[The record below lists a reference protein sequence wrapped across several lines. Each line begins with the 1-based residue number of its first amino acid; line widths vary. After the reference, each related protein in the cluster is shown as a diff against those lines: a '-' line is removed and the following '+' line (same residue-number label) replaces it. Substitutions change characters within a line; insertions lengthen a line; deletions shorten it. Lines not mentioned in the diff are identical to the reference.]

1 MDQNKIPIFFDNV
14 SNRVIDDLKTTIRS
28 GSKVDIAAASFSI
41 YAYQLLKHELEQ
53 VEELNFLFTGEV
65 FTSEKAQRESREFY
79 IPRLNAERSLYGTDF
94 EVKLRNELNQQA
106 IAKECADWIRRKVK
120 FKSNISGDHM
130 MPFMSVENGDEQAAY
145 TPLMNFTTA
154 DLGADRGHNAYST
167 TTKVY
172 APQARHFI
180 ETFDAV
186 WNEDTRLADVT
197 ESVLENIT
205 AAYKENSPEL
215 IYFAALYNIFS
226 EFLEDLNA
234 DFLPNEATGFKNSV
248 VWSKLYDFQKD
259 AVIGC
264 ISKLE
269 KHNGCIL
276 ADSVGLGKTFS
287 ALGVIKY
294 YESRNKNVLV
304 LVPKRLKDN
313 WNTFKGNYKN
323 NPLSEDRLRYDVLF
337 HTDMSRERGD
347 SNGIDLQNLNWGNY
361 DLVVID
367 ESHNFRNGESST
379 HRKDG
384 DEYENRYQK
393 LMNRIIRDGVK
404 TKVLMLSATPVNNRF
419 ADLRNQLMLAAEGD
433 STQLDS
439 SLKTN
444 SPIEKIFRDAS
455 AAFKAWNELPP
466 EERTTSTL
474 LGMLHFDFFE
484 LLDSVTIARSRKHI
498 ERYYSLSD
506 VGKFPTRLKPIS
518 ERPEL
523 TDIEGVT
530 FDEIFNRIDSLN
542 MDVYTPMKH
551 VFPSR
556 LGNYVD
562 LESAKG
568 RSWANR
574 ETGRNV
580 LMVTNMLKRLE
591 SSVYAFRKTS
601 ERMYDLIDSITDSI
615 DRFQQGRGA
624 STTVS
629 QSNVTFTEYD
639 EDPEEAEWTVG
650 KDLKIDLADIDLVS
664 WRMKL
669 EEDKAILNELLA
681 MITPVA
687 NEHDL
692 KLERLL
698 EIIRGK
704 INNPINGDN
713 KKVLVFTAFADT
725 ADYLY
730 GELAQKIKDEF
741 GLNSAVVT
749 GTKNPAMTI
758 PTSRLVKP
766 EFNTI
771 LTLFSPKSKGR
782 DVLFDNTDESPG
794 EIDILFGTDCISEG
808 QNLQD
813 CDYLVNYDIH
823 WNPVRI
829 IQRFGRV
836 DRIGSTNDAIQLT
849 NFWPNISLDEYI
861 NLKARVEGRMRMVN
875 LTATGNDNPI
885 DEADNAEL
893 EYRKSQLEKIQNEV
907 VDLEEMSGG
916 VSIMDLGLNEFHL
929 DLQELLKKYG
939 EADALPFGI
948 HAVARATEGTQ
959 PGVIF
964 VLKNLNHGV
973 NIDKQ
978 NRLHPF
984 YLVYIADDGHVV
996 VNHLQSKELLDRL
1009 RYFAKG
1015 RDQPDADMVAK
1026 FNAETNNGKDMSSYT
1041 ERLTAAIQS
1050 VITTK
1055 DEADTDS
1062 LFSPGGTTAL
1072 VSDIQGL
1079 DDFELI
1085 NFLVIKG

>member
-1 MDQNKIPIFFDNV
+1 MNYDNSPVFFDNV
-14 SNRVIDDLKTTIRS
+14 SARVIDDLKTTIRQ

-41 YAYQLLKHELEQ
+41 YAYQLLKKELEQ

-65 FTSEKAQRESREFY
+65 FTNEKAPRESREFY

-106 IAKECADWIRRKVK
+106 IAKECADWIRRKVT
-120 FKSNISGDHM
+120 FKSNVSHENM
-130 MPFMSVENGDEQAAY
+130 QPFMAIRTDNVEAAY
-145 TPLMNFTTA
+145 TPFANFTTA
-154 DLGADRGHNAYST
+154 DLGADRGNNAYSI

-180 ETFDAV
+180 DTFESI
-186 WNEDTRLADVT
+186 WNEEGKIADVT
-197 ESVLENIT
+197 KSVLENIT

-234 DFLPNEATGFKNSV
+234 DYLPNEATGFKNSV
-248 VWSKLYDFQKD
+248 IWSKLYDFQKD

-269 KHNGCIL
+269 KYNGCIL

-323 NPLSEDRLRYDVLF
+323 NPVAEDRLRYDVLF
-337 HTDMSRERGD
+337 HTDLNRESGE
-347 SNGIDLQNLNWGNY
+347 SNGLNLRDLNWGNY

-379 HRKDG
+379 HRKD
-384 DEYENRYQK
+384 DDDPYENRYQK
-393 LMNRIIRDGVK
+393 LMNRIIHDGVK

-419 ADLRNQLMLAAEGD
+419 TDLRNQLMLAAEGD
-433 STQLDS
+433 SAHLDS
-439 SLKTN
+439 SLNTE
-444 SPIEKIFRDAS
+444 SPVEKIFRDANT
-455 AAFKAWNELPP
+455 AFREWNRLPP
-466 EERTTSTL
+466 ENRTTSTL
-474 LGMLHFDFFE
+474 LDMLHFDFFE

-518 ERPEL
+518 VRPEL
-523 TDIEGVT
+523 TDIEGVI

-542 MDVYTPMKH
+542 MDVYTPMRY
-551 VFPSR
+551 VFPSK
-556 LGNYVD
+556 LGKYVD

-568 RSWANR
+568 RSWNNR

-591 SSVYAFRKTS
+591 SSIYAFRKTS
-601 ERMYDLIDSITDSI
+601 ERMYDLIDRITDSI
-615 DRFQQGRGA
+615 DRFEQGRA
-624 STTVS
+624 SNATVK
-629 QSNVTFTEYD
+629 QSDIANAEYD
-639 EDPEEAEWTVG
+639 DDPEEAEWTVG

-664 WRMKL
+664 WRAKL
-669 EEDKAILNELLA
+669 EEDKTILNELLA
-681 MITPVA
+681 MITPIVD
-687 NEHDL
+687 EHDL
-692 KLERLL
+692 KLQQLL
-698 EIIRGK
+698 DIIRNK
-704 INNPINGDN
+704 IRNPINDNN
-713 KKVLVFTAFADT
+713 KKVLIFTAFADT

-730 GELAQKIKDEF
+730 GELASKIKNEF
-741 GLNSAVVT
+741 GLHSAVVT
-749 GTKNPAMTI
+749 GTRNPTMTI
-758 PTSRLVKP
+758 PTSRTIKP

-771 LTLFSPKSKGR
+771 LTLFSPKSKGG
-782 DVLFDNTDESPG
+782 DALFGENPG
-794 EIDILFGTDCISEG
+794 EIDILFATDCISEG

-813 CDYLVNYDIH
+813 CDYLINYDIH

-829 IQRFGRV
+829 IQRFGRI
-836 DRIGSTNDAIQLT
+836 DRIGSTNSVIQLI

-861 NLKARVEGRMRMVN
+861 NLKARVEGRMHIVN

-885 DEADNAEL
+885 DEADNADL
-893 EYRKSQLEKIQNEV
+893 AYRKSQLEKIQNEV
-907 VDLEEMSGG
+907 VDLEEMNSG
-916 VSIMDLGLNEFHL
+916 VSITDLGLNEFHL

-939 EADALPFGI
+939 DADRLPHGI
-948 HAVARATEGTQ
+948 HAVARGQHDTPKGA
-959 PGVIF
+959 IF
-964 VLKNLNHGV
+964 VLKNVNSGV

-984 YLVYIADDGHVV
+984 YLVYIADSGQVV
-996 VNHLQSKELLDRL
+996 VNHLQPKQLLDKL
-1009 RYFAKG
+1009 RILTRGK
-1015 RDQPDADMVAK
+1015 DVPDDELVGIFK
-1026 FNAETNNGKDMSSYT
+1026 AETNDGHNMDHYT
-1041 ERLTAAIQS
+1041 HLLTTAIQS
-1050 VITTK
+1050 MIETK
-1055 DEADTDS
+1055 GEADTDS
-1062 LFSPGGTTAL
+1062 LFTAGGTTAL
-1072 VSDIQGL
+1072 TGTITGL
-1079 DDFELI
+1079 NDFELI
-1085 NFLVIKG
+1085 NFLVVK

>member
-1 MDQNKIPIFFDNV
+1 MDSNSKSPVFFDNV
-14 SNRVIDDLKTTIRS
+14 SSRVIDDLKTTIRQ

-41 YAYQLLKHELEQ
+41 YAYQLLKKELEQ
-53 VEELNFLFTGEV
+53 VDELNFLFTGEV

-120 FKSNISGDHM
+120 FKSNTSGEHM
-130 MPFMSVENGDEQAAY
+130 MPFMSVQTDSETSAY
-145 TPLMNFTTA
+145 SPLMNFTTA

-172 APQARHFI
+172 APQAQHFI
-180 ETFDAV
+180 DTFDSV
-186 WNEDTRLADVT
+186 WNDNDRLSDVT

-234 DFLPNEATGFKNSV
+234 DYLPNEATGFKNSV

-323 NPLSEDRLRYDVLF
+323 NPIAEDRLRYDVLF
-337 HTDMSRERGD
+337 HTDMNRDRGD

-379 HRKDG
+379 HRKED
-384 DEYENRYQK
+384 DDSYENRYQK

-419 ADLRNQLMLAAEGD
+419 TDLRNQLMLAAEGD
-433 STQLDS
+433 STRLDS
-439 SLKTN
+439 SLNTQN
-444 SPIEKIFRDAS
+444 PVEKIFRDAS
-455 AAFKAWNELPP
+455 AAFKAWNGLPP
-466 EERTTSTL
+466 EARTTPAL
-474 LGMLHFDFFE
+474 LEMLHFDFFE

-506 VGKFPTRLKPIS
+506 VGRFPTRLKPIS

-523 TDIEGVT
+523 TDIAGVT
-530 FDEIFNRIDSLN
+530 FDEIFNRIDALN
-542 MDVYTPMKH
+542 MDVYTPMRF
-551 VFPSR
+551 VFQSK
-556 LGNYVD
+556 LGKYVD

-591 SSVYAFRKTS
+591 SSIYAFRKTS
-601 ERMYDLIDSITDSI
+601 ERMYDLIDGITDNI
-615 DRFQQGRGA
+615 DRFEQGRA
-624 STTVS
+624 ISATVS
-629 QSNVTFTEYD
+629 QSNTTWSEYD

-650 KDLKIDLADIDLVS
+650 KDLKIDFADIDLVS
-664 WRMKL
+664 WRAKL
-669 EEDKAILNELLA
+669 EEDKATLNELLS
-681 MITPVA
+681 MITPVTD
-687 NEHDL
+687 EHDL

-698 EIIRGK
+698 DIIREK
-704 INNPINGDN
+704 INNPINSGN

-730 GELAQKIKDEF
+730 GELANKIKDEF

-749 GTKNPAMTI
+749 GTRNPAMTI
-758 PTSRLVKP
+758 PTSRTVKP
-766 EFNTI
+766 DFNTI
-771 LTLFSPKSKGR
+771 LTLFSPQSKSR
-782 DVLFDNTDESPG
+782 DALFDENPG
-794 EIDILFGTDCISEG
+794 EIDILIGTDCISEG

-813 CDYLVNYDIH
+813 CDYLINYDIH

-829 IQRFGRV
+829 IQRFGRI
-836 DRIGSTNDAIQLT
+836 DRIGSVNDTIQLT

-875 LTATGNDNPI
+875 LAATGSDNPI
-885 DEADNAEL
+885 DQADNAEL
-893 EYRKSQLEKIQNEV
+893 EYRKKQLEKIQSEV
-907 VDLEEMSGG
+907 VDLEEMGGG
-916 VSIMDLGLNEFHL
+916 VSIMDMGLNEFHL

-939 EADALPFGI
+939 EVDALPFGI
-948 HAVARATEGTQ
+948 HAVARASEDTP

-964 VLKNLNHGV
+964 VLKNVNHSV

-984 YLVYIADDGHVV
+984 YLVYIADDGRVA
-996 VNHLQSKELLDRL
+996 VNHLQSKELLSKL
-1009 RYFAKG
+1009 RHLAKG
-1015 RDQPDADMVAK
+1015 NDRPDVDMVAK
-1026 FNAETNNGKDMSSYT
+1026 FNAETGNGKSMDKYSTLLGYAIESMISTKT
-1041 ERLTAAIQS
+1041 E
-1050 VITTK
+1050 K
-1055 DEADTDS
+1055 DIDS
-1062 LFSPGGTTAL
+1062 LFSEGGTTAL
-1072 VSDIQGL
+1072 ESEITGL
-1079 DDFELI
+1079 DQFELI
-1085 NFLVIKG
+1085 NFMVIR

>member
-1 MDQNKIPIFFDNV
+1 MSDDNSPVFFDNV
-14 SNRVIDDLKTTIRS
+14 SNRVIDDLKTTIRA

-41 YAYQLLKHELEQ
+41 YAYQLLKKELEQ

-106 IAKECADWIRRKVK
+106 IAKECAEWIRSKVT
-120 FKSNISGDHM
+120 FKSNTSGEHM
-130 MPFMSVENGDEQAAY
+130 MPFMSVQDSESTAAY

-172 APQARHFI
+172 APQAQHFI
-180 ETFDAV
+180 DTFESI
-186 WNEDTRLADVT
+186 WNDTDRLADVT

-205 AAYKENSPEL
+205 AAYKENAPEL

-226 EFLEDLNA
+226 EFLEDLSA
-234 DFLPNEATGFKNSV
+234 DYLPNEATGFKNSV
-248 VWSKLYDFQKD
+248 IWSKLYDFQKD

-304 LVPKRLKDN
+304 IVPKRLKDN

-323 NPLSEDRLRYDVLF
+323 NPVADDRLRYDVLF
-337 HTDMSRERGD
+337 HTDMNRERGD

-367 ESHNFRNGESST
+367 ESHNFRNGESTSG
-379 HRKDG
+379 RKSD

-419 ADLRNQLMLAAEGD
+419 TDLRNQLMLAAEGD
-433 STQLDS
+433 STRLDS
-439 SLKTN
+439 SLNTEN
-444 SPIEKIFRDAS
+444 PTEKIFRDAS
-455 AAFKAWNELPP
+455 SAFKAWNALPP
-466 EERTTSTL
+466 EQRTTPAL
-474 LGMLHFDFFE
+474 LDMLHFDFFE

-523 TDIEGVT
+523 TDIQGVT

-542 MDVYTPMKH
+542 MDVYTPMRY

-556 LGNYVD
+556 LGKYVD

-580 LMVTNMLKRLE
+580 LMITNMLKRLE

-601 ERMYDLIDSITDSI
+601 ERMYDLIDNITDNI
-615 DRFQQGRGA
+615 DRFEQGRA
-624 STTVS
+624 LSTTVS
-629 QSNVTFTEYD
+629 QSNIDTIEYD
-639 EDPEEAEWTVG
+639 DDPEEAEWTVG
-650 KDLKIDLADIDLVS
+650 KDLKIDLSDIDLVS
-664 WRMKL
+664 WRAKL
-669 EEDKAILNELLA
+669 EEDKATLNELIA
-681 MITPVA
+681 MITPITD
-687 NEHDL
+687 EHDL

-698 EIIRGK
+698 DIIRDK
-704 INNPINGDN
+704 INNPINDGN
-713 KKVLVFTAFADT
+713 KKILVFTAFADT

-730 GELAQKIKDEF
+730 GELAAKIKDEF

-749 GTKNPAMTI
+749 GTRNPAMTI
-758 PTSRLVKP
+758 PTTRTVRP

-782 DVLFDNTDESPG
+782 DVLFDENPG

-836 DRIGSTNDAIQLT
+836 DRIGSTNDVIQLT

-893 EYRKSQLEKIQNEV
+893 EYRKSQLEKIKNEV
-907 VDLEEMSGG
+907 VDLEDMSGG

-948 HAVARATEGTQ
+948 HAVARADDDTP

-964 VLKNLNHGV
+964 VLKNVNNGV

-984 YLVYIADDGHVV
+984 YLVYIADDGSVA
-996 VNHLQSKELLDRL
+996 VNHLQSKELLGKL
-1009 RYFAKG
+1009 RNLGKG
-1015 RDQPDADMVAK
+1015 YDTPDMDMVAK
-1026 FNAETNNGKDMSSYT
+1026 FNAETSNGKSMDKYSTLLGY
-1041 ERLTAAIQS
+1041 AIES
-1050 VITTK
+1050 MVSTK
-1055 DEADTDS
+1055 AQKDVDS
-1062 LFSPGGTTAL
+1062 LFNEGGTTAL
-1072 VSDIQGL
+1072 ESDITGL
-1079 DDFELI
+1079 DQFELI
-1085 NFLVIKG
+1085 NFMVVR

>member
-1 MDQNKIPIFFDNV
+1 MNYDNSPLFFDNV
-14 SNRVIDDLKTTIRS
+14 SSRVIDDLKTTIRA

-41 YAYQLLKHELEQ
+41 YAYQLLKKELEQ

-120 FKSNISGDHM
+120 FKSNVSGEHM
-130 MPFMSVENGDEQAAY
+130 SPFMAVRTDQSEAAY
-145 TPLMNFTTA
+145 VPFNNFTTA
-154 DLGADRGHNAYST
+154 DLGADRGNSAYSV
-167 TTKVY
+167 TTKIF
-172 APQARHFI
+172 APASRQFI
-180 ETFDAV
+180 DTFESV
-186 WNEDTRLADVT
+186 WNEDDKISDVT

-215 IYFAALYNIFS
+215 IYFAALYNIFN

-234 DFLPNEATGFKNSV
+234 DYLPNEATGFKNSV

-323 NPLSEDRLRYDVLF
+323 NPVAEDRLRYDVLF
-337 HTDMSRERGD
+337 HTDMNRERGD

-379 HRKDG
+379 HRKED
-384 DEYENRYQK
+384 DAYENRYQK
-393 LMNRIIRDGVK
+393 LMNRIIRNGVK

-419 ADLRNQLMLAAEGD
+419 TDLRNQLMLAAEGD
-433 STQLDS
+433 STRLDS
-439 SLKTN
+439 SLNTEN
-444 SPIEKIFRDAS
+444 PVEKIFRDAS
-455 AAFKAWNELPP
+455 SAFKAWNELPP
-466 EERTTSTL
+466 ESRTTSAL
-474 LGMLHFDFFE
+474 LDMLHFDFFE

-530 FDEIFNRIDSLN
+530 FDEIFNRIDALN
-542 MDVYTPMKH
+542 MDVYTPMRY
-551 VFPSR
+551 VFPSK
-556 LGNYVD
+556 LGKYVD

-601 ERMYDLIDSITDSI
+601 ERMYDLIDGITDNI
-615 DRFQQGRGA
+615 DRFEQGRA
-624 STTVS
+624 VSSTVS
-629 QSNVTFTEYD
+629 QSDITFDVYD

-650 KDLKIDLADIDLVS
+650 KDLKIDFADIDLVS
-664 WRMKL
+664 WRAKL

-681 MITPVA
+681 MITPIA
-687 NEHDL
+687 DEHDL
-692 KLERLL
+692 KLQRLL
-698 EIIRGK
+698 EIIRDK
-704 INNPINGDN
+704 IDNPINDDN

-730 GELAQKIKDEF
+730 GEIANKIKNEF
-741 GLNSAVVT
+741 GLDSAVVT
-749 GTKNPAMTI
+749 GTRNPAMTI
-758 PTSRLVKP
+758 PTSRAVKP

-782 DVLFDNTDESPG
+782 DVLFDENPG

-813 CDYLVNYDIH
+813 CDYLINYDIH

-836 DRIGSTNDAIQLT
+836 DRIGSTNDVIQLT

-948 HAVARATEGTQ
+948 HAVARASEDTP

-964 VLKNLNHGV
+964 VLKNINQGV
-973 NIDKQ
+973 NIDRQ

-984 YLVYIADDGHVV
+984 YLVYISDDGRVA
-996 VNHLQSKELLDRL
+996 VNHLQSKELLNKL
-1009 RYFAKG
+1009 RHLGKG
-1015 RDQPDADMVAK
+1015 FDVPDSDMVAK
-1026 FNAETNNGKDMSSYT
+1026 FNAETDNGKHMDRYST
-1041 ERLTAAIQS
+1041 LLGHAIES
-1050 VITTK
+1050 MISTK
-1055 DEADTDS
+1055 TQKDVDS
-1062 LFSPGGTTAL
+1062 LFSEGGTTAL
-1072 VSDIQGL
+1072 ESDITGL
-1079 DDFELI
+1079 DQFELI
-1085 NFLVIKG
+1085 NFMVVR

>member
-1 MDQNKIPIFFDNV
+1 MSDSKNPIFFDNV
-14 SNRVIDDLKTTIRS
+14 TNRVIDDLKTTIRD
-28 GSKVDIAAASFSI
+28 GSKLDIAAASFSI
-41 YAYQLLKHELEQ
+41 YAYQLLKKELEQ
-53 VEELNFLFTGEV
+53 IDELNFLFTGEV

-120 FKSNISGDHM
+120 FKSNVSGEHM
-130 MPFMSVENGDEQAAY
+130 SPFMAVRTDQSEAAY
-145 TPLMNFTTA
+145 VPFNNFTTA
-154 DLGADRGHNAYST
+154 DLGADRGNSAYSV
-167 TTKVY
+167 TTKIF
-172 APQARHFI
+172 APASKQFI
-180 ETFDAV
+180 DTFESV
-186 WNEDTRLADVT
+186 WNEDDKIADVT

-215 IYFAALYNIFS
+215 IYFTALYNIFS

-234 DFLPNEATGFKNSV
+234 DFLPNEATGFKNTQI
-248 VWSKLYDFQKD
+248 WGKLYDFQKD

-287 ALGVIKY
+287 ALGVMKY

-304 LVPKRLKDN
+304 IVPKRLKDN

-323 NPLSEDRLRYDVLF
+323 NPIAGDRLRYDVLF
-337 HTDMSRERGD
+337 HTDMNREGGE
-347 SNGIDLQNLNWGNY
+347 SNGLNLRDLSWGNY

-367 ESHNFRNGESST
+367 ESHNFRNGEST
-379 HRKDG
+379 TRRKED
-384 DEYENRYQK
+384 DNYENRYQK

-419 ADLRNQLMLAAEGD
+419 TDLRNQLMLAAEGD
-433 STQLDS
+433 SSRLDE
-439 SLKTN
+439 SLKTEH
-444 SPIEKIFRDAS
+444 PVEKIFRDAGV
-455 AAFKAWNELPP
+455 AFKAWNELPP
-466 EERTTSTL
+466 EDRTTSAL
-474 LGMLHFDFFE
+474 LDMLHFDFFE

-523 TDIEGVT
+523 TDIDGVT

-542 MDVYTPMKH
+542 MDVYTPMRY
-551 VFPSR
+551 VFPSK
-556 LGNYVD
+556 LGKYVD
-562 LESAKG
+562 LDSAKG

-580 LMVTNMLKRLE
+580 LMITNLLKRLE
-591 SSVYAFRKTS
+591 SSIYSFRKTS
-601 ERMYDLIDSITDSI
+601 ERMYDLIDGITDGI
-615 DRFQQGRGA
+615 DRFEQGRA
-624 STTVS
+624 IDTTVK
-629 QSNVTFTEYD
+629 NHEMAD
-639 EDPEEAEWTVG
+639 LDADDLEDDWTVG

-664 WRMKL
+664 WRAKL
-669 EEDKAILNELLA
+669 EEDKATLNELLA
-681 MITPVA
+681 MITPIA
-687 NEHDL
+687 DEHDL
-692 KLERLL
+692 KLQRLL
-698 EIIRGK
+698 EIIRDK
-704 INNPINGDN
+704 VNNPINGDN
-713 KKVLVFTAFADT
+713 KKILVFTAFADT

-730 GELAQKIKDEF
+730 GELANKIKNEF
-741 GLNSAVVT
+741 GLDSAVVT
-749 GTKNPAMTI
+749 GTRNPAMTI
-758 PTSRLVKP
+758 PATRTLKP

-771 LTLFSPKSKGR
+771 LTLFSPRSKGR
-782 DVLFDNTDESPG
+782 DVLFEENPG
-794 EIDILFGTDCISEG
+794 EIDILIGTDCISEG

-829 IQRFGRV
+829 IQRFGRI
-836 DRIGSTNDAIQLT
+836 DRIGSPNSVIQLT

-875 LTATGNDNPI
+875 LSASGNDNPI
-885 DEADNAEL
+885 DEADNADL
-893 EYRKSQLEKIQNEV
+893 EYRKIQLEKIQSEV
-907 VDLEEMSGG
+907 VDLEDMSGG

-939 EADALPFGI
+939 KADQMPYGI
-948 HAVARATEGTQ
+948 HAVARASEGS
-959 PGVIF
+959 PSGVIF
-964 VLKNLNHGV
+964 VLKNVNQGV

-984 YLVYIADDGHVV
+984 YLVYIAYDGQVF
-996 VNHLQSKELLDRL
+996 VNHLQSKELLNKLRL
-1009 RYFAKG
+1009 FAKG
-1015 RDQPDADMVAK
+1015 NDRPDADLVAK
-1026 FNAETNNGKDMSSYT
+1026 FNAETDNGRSMNKYSTLLGY
-1041 ERLTAAIQS
+1041 AIES
-1050 VITTK
+1050 MISTKTTK
-1055 DEADTDS
+1055 DVDS
-1062 LFSPGGTTAL
+1062 LFATGGTTAL
-1072 VSDIQGL
+1072 ENDITGL
-1079 DDFELI
+1079 DQFELI
-1085 NFLVIKG
+1085 NFLVVK

>member
-1 MDQNKIPIFFDNV
+1 MSDDNSPVFFDNV
-14 SNRVIDDLKTTIRS
+14 SNRVIDDLKTTIRA

-41 YAYQLLKHELEQ
+41 YAYQLLKKELEQ

-106 IAKECADWIRRKVK
+106 IAKECADWIRSKVT
-120 FKSNISGDHM
+120 FKSNTSGEHM
-130 MPFMSVENGDEQAAY
+130 MPFMSVQDSESTAAY

-172 APQARHFI
+172 APQAQHFI
-180 ETFDAV
+180 DTFESI
-186 WNEDTRLADVT
+186 WNDTDRLADVT

-205 AAYKENSPEL
+205 AAYKENAPEL

-226 EFLEDLNA
+226 EFLEDLSA
-234 DFLPNEATGFKNSV
+234 DYLPNEATGFKNSV
-248 VWSKLYDFQKD
+248 IWSKLYDFQKD

-304 LVPKRLKDN
+304 IVPKRLKDN

-323 NPLSEDRLRYDVLF
+323 NPVADDRLRYDVLF
-337 HTDMSRERGD
+337 HTDMNRERGD

-367 ESHNFRNGESST
+367 ESHNFRNGESTSG
-379 HRKDG
+379 RKSD

-419 ADLRNQLMLAAEGD
+419 TDLRNQLMLAAEGD
-433 STQLDS
+433 STRLDS
-439 SLKTN
+439 SLNTEN
-444 SPIEKIFRDAS
+444 PTEKIFRDAS
-455 AAFKAWNELPP
+455 SAFKAWNALPP
-466 EERTTSTL
+466 EQRTTPAL
-474 LGMLHFDFFE
+474 LDMLHFDFFE

-523 TDIEGVT
+523 TDIQGVT

-542 MDVYTPMKH
+542 MDVYTPMRY

-556 LGNYVD
+556 LGKYVD

-601 ERMYDLIDSITDSI
+601 ERMYDLIDNITDNI
-615 DRFQQGRGA
+615 DRFEQGRA
-624 STTVS
+624 LSTTVS
-629 QSNVTFTEYD
+629 QSNIDTIEYD
-639 EDPEEAEWTVG
+639 DDPEEAEWTVG
-650 KDLKIDLADIDLVS
+650 KDLKIDLSDIDLVS
-664 WRMKL
+664 WRAKL
-669 EEDKAILNELLA
+669 EEDKATLNELIA
-681 MITPVA
+681 MITPITD
-687 NEHDL
+687 EHDL

-698 EIIRGK
+698 DIIRDK
-704 INNPINGDN
+704 INSPINDGN
-713 KKVLVFTAFADT
+713 KKILVFTAFADT

-730 GELAQKIKDEF
+730 GELAAKIKDEF

-749 GTKNPAMTI
+749 GTRNPAMTI
-758 PTSRLVKP
+758 PTTRTVRP

-782 DVLFDNTDESPG
+782 DVLFDENPG

-836 DRIGSTNDAIQLT
+836 DRIGSTNNVIQLT

-875 LTATGNDNPI
+875 LTATGNYNPI

-907 VDLEEMSGG
+907 VDLEDMSGG

-948 HAVARATEGTQ
+948 HAVARAGDDTP

-964 VLKNLNHGV
+964 VLKNVNHGV

-984 YLVYIADDGHVV
+984 YLVYIADDGSVA
-996 VNHLQSKELLDRL
+996 VNHLQSKELLGKL
-1009 RYFAKG
+1009 RNLGKG
-1015 RDQPDADMVAK
+1015 YDTPDMDMVAK
-1026 FNAETNNGKDMSSYT
+1026 FNAETNNGKSMDKYSALLGY
-1041 ERLTAAIQS
+1041 AIES
-1050 VITTK
+1050 MVSTK
-1055 DEADTDS
+1055 AQKDVDS
-1062 LFSPGGTTAL
+1062 LFSEGGTTAL
-1072 VSDIQGL
+1072 ESDITGL
-1079 DDFELI
+1079 DQFELI
-1085 NFLVIKG
+1085 NFMVVR

>member
-1 MDQNKIPIFFDNV
+1 MSDDNSPVFFDNV
-14 SNRVIDDLKTTIRS
+14 SNRVIDDLKTTIRA

-41 YAYQLLKHELEQ
+41 YAYQLLKKELEQ

-94 EVKLRNELNQQA
+94 EIKLRNELNQQA
-106 IAKECADWIRRKVK
+106 IAKECADWIRSKVT
-120 FKSNISGDHM
+120 FKSNTSGEHM
-130 MPFMSVENGDEQAAY
+130 MPFMSVQDSESTAAY

-172 APQARHFI
+172 APQAQHFI
-180 ETFDAV
+180 DTFESI
-186 WNEDTRLADVT
+186 WNDTDRLADVT

-205 AAYKENSPEL
+205 AAYKENAPEL

-226 EFLEDLNA
+226 EFLEDLSA
-234 DFLPNEATGFKNSV
+234 DYLPNEATGFKNSV
-248 VWSKLYDFQKD
+248 IWSKLYDFQKD

-304 LVPKRLKDN
+304 IVPKRLKDN

-323 NPLSEDRLRYDVLF
+323 NPVADDRLRYDVLF
-337 HTDMSRERGD
+337 HTDMNRERGD

-367 ESHNFRNGESST
+367 ESHNFRNGESTSG
-379 HRKDG
+379 RKSD

-419 ADLRNQLMLAAEGD
+419 TDLRNQLMLAAEGD
-433 STQLDS
+433 STRLDS
-439 SLKTN
+439 SLNTEN
-444 SPIEKIFRDAS
+444 PTEKIFRDAS
-455 AAFKAWNELPP
+455 SAFKAWNALPP
-466 EERTTSTL
+466 EQRTTPAL
-474 LGMLHFDFFE
+474 LDMLHFDFFE

-523 TDIEGVT
+523 TDIQGVT

-542 MDVYTPMKH
+542 MDVYTPMRY

-556 LGNYVD
+556 LGKYVD

-601 ERMYDLIDSITDSI
+601 ERMYDLIDNITDSI
-615 DRFQQGRGA
+615 DRFEQGRA
-624 STTVS
+624 LSTTVS
-629 QSNVTFTEYD
+629 QSNIDTIEYD
-639 EDPEEAEWTVG
+639 DDPEEAEWTVG
-650 KDLKIDLADIDLVS
+650 KDLKIDLSDIDLVS
-664 WRMKL
+664 WRAKL
-669 EEDKAILNELLA
+669 EEDKATLNELIA
-681 MITPVA
+681 MITPITD
-687 NEHDL
+687 EHDL

-698 EIIRGK
+698 DIIRDK
-704 INNPINGDN
+704 INSPINDGN
-713 KKVLVFTAFADT
+713 KKILVFTAFADT

-730 GELAQKIKDEF
+730 GELAAKIKDEF

-749 GTKNPAMTI
+749 GTRNPAMTI
-758 PTSRLVKP
+758 PTTRTVRP

-782 DVLFDNTDESPG
+782 DVLFDENQG

-836 DRIGSTNDAIQLT
+836 DRIGSTNNVIQLT

-893 EYRKSQLEKIQNEV
+893 EYRKSQLEKIKNEV
-907 VDLEEMSGG
+907 VDLEDMSGG

-929 DLQELLKKYG
+929 DLQELRKKYG

-948 HAVARATEGTQ
+948 HAVARAGDDTP

-964 VLKNLNHGV
+964 VLKNVNHGV

-984 YLVYIADDGHVV
+984 YLVYIADDGSVA
-996 VNHLQSKELLDRL
+996 VNHLQSKELLGKL
-1009 RYFAKG
+1009 RNLGKG
-1015 RDQPDADMVAK
+1015 YDTPDMDMVAK
-1026 FNAETNNGKDMSSYT
+1026 FNAETSNGKSMDKYSTLLGY
-1041 ERLTAAIQS
+1041 AIES
-1050 VITTK
+1050 MVSTK
-1055 DEADTDS
+1055 AQKDVDS
-1062 LFSPGGTTAL
+1062 LFNEGGTTAL
-1072 VSDIQGL
+1072 ESDITGL
-1079 DDFELI
+1079 DQFELI
-1085 NFLVIKG
+1085 NFMVVR

>member
-1 MDQNKIPIFFDNV
+1 MSDDNSPVFFDNV
-14 SNRVIDDLKTTIRS
+14 SNRVIDDLKTTIRA

-41 YAYQLLKHELEQ
+41 YAYQLLKKELEQ

-120 FKSNISGDHM
+120 FKSNVSGEHM
-130 MPFMSVENGDEQAAY
+130 SPFMAVRTDQSEAAY
-145 TPLMNFTTA
+145 VPFNNFTTA
-154 DLGADRGHNAYST
+154 DLGADRGNSAYSV
-167 TTKVY
+167 TTKIF
-172 APQARHFI
+172 APASRQFI
-180 ETFDAV
+180 DTFESV
-186 WNEDTRLADVT
+186 WNEDDKISDVT

-215 IYFAALYNIFS
+215 IYFAALYNIFN

-234 DFLPNEATGFKNSV
+234 DYLPNEATGFKNSV

-323 NPLSEDRLRYDVLF
+323 NPVAEDRLRYDVLF
-337 HTDMSRERGD
+337 HTDMNRERGD

-367 ESHNFRNGESST
+367 ESHNFRNGESLSG
-379 HRKDG
+379 RKSEDG
-384 DEYENRYQK
+384 YENRYQK

-419 ADLRNQLMLAAEGD
+419 TDLRNQLMLAAEGD
-433 STQLDS
+433 STRLDS
-439 SLKTN
+439 SLNTEN
-444 SPIEKIFRDAS
+444 PVEKIFRDAS
-455 AAFKAWNELPP
+455 SAFKAWNELPP
-466 EERTTSTL
+466 ESRTTSAL
-474 LGMLHFDFFE
+474 LDMLHFDFFE

-498 ERYYSLSD
+498 EHYYSLSD

-523 TDIEGVT
+523 TDIEGAT
-530 FDEIFNRIDSLN
+530 FDEIFNRIDALN
-542 MDVYTPMKH
+542 MDVYTPMRY
-551 VFPSR
+551 VFPSK
-556 LGNYVD
+556 LGKYVD

-601 ERMYDLIDSITDSI
+601 ERMYDLIDGITDNI
-615 DRFQQGRGA
+615 DRFEQGRA
-624 STTVS
+624 VSSTVS
-629 QSNVTFTEYD
+629 QSDIAFDVYD

-650 KDLKIDLADIDLVS
+650 KDLKIDFADIDLVS
-664 WRMKL
+664 WRAKL

-681 MITPVA
+681 MITPIA
-687 NEHDL
+687 DEHDL

-698 EIIRGK
+698 EIIRDK
-704 INNPINGDN
+704 INNPINDDN

-730 GELAQKIKDEF
+730 GELANKIKNEF
-741 GLNSAVVT
+741 GLDSAVVT
-749 GTKNPAMTI
+749 GTRNPAMTI
-758 PTSRLVKP
+758 PTSRTVKP
-766 EFNTI
+766 DFNTI

-782 DVLFDNTDESPG
+782 DVLFDENPG

-813 CDYLVNYDIH
+813 CDYLINYDIH

-836 DRIGSTNDAIQLT
+836 DRIGSTNNVIQLT

-948 HAVARATEGTQ
+948 HAVARASEDTP

-964 VLKNLNHGV
+964 VLKNINQGV
-973 NIDKQ
+973 NIDRQ

-984 YLVYIADDGHVV
+984 YLVYISDDGRVA
-996 VNHLQSKELLDRL
+996 VNHLQSKELLNKL
-1009 RYFAKG
+1009 RHLGKG
-1015 RDQPDADMVAK
+1015 FDAPDSDMVAK
-1026 FNAETNNGKDMSSYT
+1026 FNAETDNGKHMDRYST
-1041 ERLTAAIQS
+1041 LLGHAIES
-1050 VITTK
+1050 MISTK
-1055 DEADTDS
+1055 TQKDVDS
-1062 LFSPGGTTAL
+1062 LFSEGGTTAL
-1072 VSDIQGL
+1072 ESDITGL
-1079 DDFELI
+1079 DQFELI
-1085 NFLVIKG
+1085 NFMVVR

>member
-1 MDQNKIPIFFDNV
+1 MQDESTPKFFNNV
-14 SNRVIDDLKTTIRS
+14 TDTVIDDLRMTIRS
-28 GSKVDIAAASFSI
+28 GSKVSIAAASFSI
-41 YAYQLLKHELEQ
+41 YAYQALRSELANIEQ
-53 VEELNFLFTGEV
+53 LDFLFTGDT
-65 FTSEKAQRESREFY
+65 FTKETADRESREFY
-79 IPRLNAERSLYGTDF
+79 IPRLKAERTLYGTEF

-106 IAKECADWIRRKVK
+106 IAKECADWIRSKVT
-120 FKSNISGDHM
+120 FRSNISGEQM
-130 MPFMSVENGDEQAAY
+130 NPFMTIKNNTDEGVAY
-145 TPLMNFTTA
+145 TPFNNFTTA
-154 DLGADRGHNAYST
+154 DLGEDRGNNAYST
-167 TTKVY
+167 TTKLS
-172 APQARHFI
+172 APMSRHY
-180 ETFDAV
+180 FDIFNSI
-186 WNEDTRLADVT
+186 WNDTNKLSDVT
-197 ESVLENIT
+197 DTVLENIT
-205 AAYKENSPEL
+205 AAYEENSPEL
-215 IYFAALYNIFS
+215 IYFTALYNIFS
-226 EFLEDLNA
+226 EFLDDLNA
-234 DFLPNEATGFKNSV
+234 DFLPNEATGFKNSQ
-248 VWSKLYDFQKD
+248 VWDKLYDFQKD

-304 LVPKRLKDN
+304 IVPKRLKDN

-323 NPLSEDRLRYDVLF
+323 NPIAGDRLRYDVLF
-337 HTDMSRERGD
+337 HTDMNREGGE
-347 SNGIDLQNLNWGNY
+347 SNGINLRDLNWGNY

-367 ESHNFRNGESST
+367 ESHNFRNGVSST
-379 HRKDG
+379 HRKED
-384 DEYENRYQK
+384 DDYENRYQK

-419 ADLRNQLMLAAEGD
+419 TDLRNQLMLAAEGD
-433 STQLDS
+433 STRLDE
-439 SLKTN
+439 SLKTEH
-444 SPIEKIFRDAS
+444 PVEKIFRDAG

-466 EERTTSTL
+466 DYRITSTL

-523 TDIEGVT
+523 TDIDGVT

-542 MDVYTPMKH
+542 MDVYTPMRY
-551 VFPSR
+551 VFASKR
-556 LGNYVD
+556 GKYID

-568 RSWANR
+568 RSWENR

-580 LMVTNMLKRLE
+580 LMITNMLKRLE
-591 SSVYAFRKTS
+591 SSIYSFRKTS
-601 ERMYDLIDSITDSI
+601 LRMYDLIDGITDTIHRFEQGHAI
-615 DRFQQGRGA
+615 D
-624 STTVS
+624 TTVNHHDIDDFDS
-629 QSNVTFTEYD
+629 D
-639 EDPEEAEWTVG
+639 DLEDEWTVG

-664 WRMKL
+664 WRTKL
-669 EEDKAILNELLA
+669 EEDKATLKELLA
-681 MITPVA
+681 VITPIVD
-687 NEHDL
+687 EHDL
-692 KLERLL
+692 KLQRLF
-698 EIIRGK
+698 EIIRDK

-713 KKVLVFTAFADT
+713 KKILIFTAFADT

-730 GELAQKIKDEF
+730 EELASKIKNEF
-741 GLNSAVVT
+741 GLDSAIVT
-749 GTKNPAMTI
+749 GTRNPAMTI
-758 PTSRLVKP
+758 PTTRSLKP
-766 EFNTI
+766 DFNTI
-771 LTLFSPKSKGR
+771 LTLFSPRSKDR
-782 DVLFDNTDESPG
+782 DVLFDEYPG
-794 EIDILFGTDCISEG
+794 EIDILIGTDCISEG

-829 IQRFGRV
+829 IQRFGRI
-836 DRIGSTNDAIQLT
+836 DRIGSTNNTIQLT

-861 NLKARVEGRMRMVN
+861 NLKARVEGRMKMVN
-875 LTATGNDNPI
+875 LSATGSDNPI

-907 VDLEEMSGG
+907 VDLEDMSGG

-939 EADALPFGI
+939 EADQTPYGI
-948 HAVARATEGTQ
+948 HAVARAIEGA
-959 PGVIF
+959 PSGAIF
-964 VLKNLNHGV
+964 VLKNVNQDV

-984 YLVYIADDGHVV
+984 YLVYVTDSGQVAI
-996 VNHLQSKELLDRL
+996 NHLQSKELLNKLRL
-1009 RYFAKG
+1009 FAKG
-1015 RDQPDADMVAK
+1015 NDFPDNDMVAK
-1026 FNAETNNGKDMSSYT
+1026 FNAETGDGKDMSKYT
-1041 ERLTAAIQS
+1041 DL
-1050 VITTK
+1050 
-1055 DEADTDS
+1055 
-1062 LFSPGGTTAL
+1062 LTTAIHSIITVKEEKDIDSIFRVGKTT
-1072 VSDIQGL
+1072 VSSVDINGL

>member
-1 MDQNKIPIFFDNV
+1 MNYDNSPLFFDNV
-14 SNRVIDDLKTTIRS
+14 SSRVIDDLKTTIRA

-41 YAYQLLKHELEQ
+41 YAYQLLKKELEQ

-120 FKSNISGDHM
+120 FKSNVSGEHM
-130 MPFMSVENGDEQAAY
+130 SPFMAVRTDQSEAAY
-145 TPLMNFTTA
+145 VPFNNFTTA
-154 DLGADRGHNAYST
+154 DLGADRGNSAYSV
-167 TTKVY
+167 TTKIF
-172 APQARHFI
+172 APASRQFI
-180 ETFDAV
+180 DTFESV
-186 WNEDTRLADVT
+186 WNEDGKISDVT
-197 ESVLENIT
+197 ASVLENIT

-215 IYFAALYNIFS
+215 IYFAALYNIFN

-234 DFLPNEATGFKNSV
+234 DYLPNEATGFKNSV

-323 NPLSEDRLRYDVLF
+323 NPVAEDRLRYDVLF
-337 HTDMSRERGD
+337 HTDMNRERGE

-379 HRKDG
+379 HRKED
-384 DEYENRYQK
+384 DAYENRYQK

-419 ADLRNQLMLAAEGD
+419 TDLRNQLMLAAEGD
-433 STQLDS
+433 STRLDS
-439 SLKTN
+439 SLNTEN
-444 SPIEKIFRDAS
+444 PIEKIFRDAS
-455 AAFKAWNELPP
+455 SAFKAWNELPP
-466 EERTTSTL
+466 ESRTTSAL
-474 LGMLHFDFFE
+474 LDMLHFDFFE

-530 FDEIFNRIDSLN
+530 FDEIFNRIDALN
-542 MDVYTPMKH
+542 MDVYTPMRY
-551 VFPSR
+551 VFPSK
-556 LGNYVD
+556 LGKYVD

-580 LMVTNMLKRLE
+580 LMITNMLKRLE

-601 ERMYDLIDSITDSI
+601 ERMYDLIDGITDNI
-615 DRFQQGRGA
+615 DRFEQGRA
-624 STTVS
+624 VNSTVS
-629 QSNVTFTEYD
+629 QSDVTFDVYD

-650 KDLKIDLADIDLVS
+650 KDLKIDFADIDLVS
-664 WRMKL
+664 WRAKL

-681 MITPVA
+681 MITPIA
-687 NEHDL
+687 DEHDL
-692 KLERLL
+692 KLQRLL
-698 EIIRGK
+698 EIIRDK
-704 INNPINGDN
+704 INNPINNNN

-730 GELAQKIKDEF
+730 GELANKIKNEF
-741 GLNSAVVT
+741 GLDSAVVT
-749 GTKNPAMTI
+749 GTRNPAMTI
-758 PTSRLVKP
+758 PTSRAVKP

-782 DVLFDNTDESPG
+782 DVLFDENPG

-813 CDYLVNYDIH
+813 CDYLINYDIH

-836 DRIGSTNDAIQLT
+836 DRIGSTNDVIQLT

-948 HAVARATEGTQ
+948 HAVARASEDTP

-964 VLKNLNHGV
+964 VLKNINQGV
-973 NIDKQ
+973 NIDRQ

-984 YLVYIADDGHVV
+984 YLVYISDDGRVA
-996 VNHLQSKELLDRL
+996 VNHLQSKELLNKL
-1009 RYFAKG
+1009 RHLGKG
-1015 RDQPDADMVAK
+1015 FDTPDSDMVAK
-1026 FNAETNNGKDMSSYT
+1026 FNAETDNGKHMDRYST
-1041 ERLTAAIQS
+1041 LLGRAIES
-1050 VITTK
+1050 MISTK
-1055 DEADTDS
+1055 TQKDVDS
-1062 LFSPGGTTAL
+1062 LFSEGGTTAL
-1072 VSDIQGL
+1072 ESDITGL
-1079 DDFELI
+1079 DQFELI
-1085 NFLVIKG
+1085 NFMVVR